1 MLQTL
6 EEFAK
11 SKGKEVVDG
20 VVPFGQDEAAALAF
34 DREAYEAGIHTTV
47 GISQAEWIHGKDDLS
62 DAPIEFSVQ
71 PVKYL

>member
-1 MLQTL
+1 VLQTL

-20 VVPFGQDEAAALAF
+20 VVPFGQDEAAARAF
-34 DREAYEAGIHTTV
+34 DREAYEAGIHTVV
-47 GISQAEWIHGKDDLS
+47 GIGQAKRIHGNEEAS

>member
-20 VVPFGQDEAAALAF
+20 VVPFGQDEASAQEF
-34 DREAYEAGIHTTV
+34 NQEAHEAGIHTGV
-47 GISQAEWIHGKDDLS
+47 GMSQSKWIFHKDDS
-62 DAPIEFSVQ
+62 ADAPKEFCVR
-71 PVKYL
+71 PLKCL

>member
-1 MLQTL
+1 VLQTL

-20 VVPFGQDEAAALAF
+20 VVPFGQDEAAARAF
-34 DREAYEAGIHTTV
+34 DREAYEAGIHTAV
-47 GISQAEWIHGKDDLS
+47 GISQAKWIHGNEDTP